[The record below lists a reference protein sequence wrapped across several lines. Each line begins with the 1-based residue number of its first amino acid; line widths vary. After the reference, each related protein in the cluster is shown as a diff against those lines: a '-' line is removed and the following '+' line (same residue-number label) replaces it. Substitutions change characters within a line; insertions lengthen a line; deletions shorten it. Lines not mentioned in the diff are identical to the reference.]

1 MKYRMARWVFSTLT
15 IILSTN
21 LQLVK
26 MSRSIFLALFTAQAV
41 LGLEQPNGVGRLP
54 ALGWNSWVGQIRNYF
69 ALEGY

>member
-1 MKYRMARWVFSTLT
+1 
-15 IILSTN
+15 
-21 LQLVK
+21 